1 MSSSEDL
8 AKLLGVDLSL
18 LDEAY
23 ESWER
28 KGPLPVPALTPAAEA
43 EAPQSSAEV
52 EAAEV
57 SVTLPEASAP
67 VPVTGPRPES
77 ATSAWIEHCKQ
88 LEAQAQLSSSKHD
101 SFSSS
106 VSRDSTGSNSVKVTA
121 PPAPPPPPPPPPPQL
136 LSTPQ
141 PQKQPNAVIGS
152 EKYNMSAPAANE
164 ELSLQDILDELAG
177 LYECANMGLY
187 YSEARL
193 EHLVR
198 LQEANPEYQEQV
210 AAEQEA
216 WRCSVDSFLCDSLI
230 RMRSYIP
237 PDIFSTTLEALLHLG
252 LTPELAKRV
261 LGKRSL
267 WLTRMSS
274 DEIARLHEA
283 DLNGRFNYS
292 GETLDLVELAAIYA
306 SLPDRFVNDKMGK
319 KAEWRDGIERTL
331 REWLG
336 TDEDAGVVPE
346 GRARHEMYEAFLDDT
361 GPCSDT
367 TTVREINIV
376 SSAGSQGPRN
386 SFQEVCRRHSLL
398 SRRRLSS
405 GSGSETSSSTCAT
418 PESPYW
424 PKKEKE

>member
-8 AKLLGVDLSL
+8 AKLLGLSDLSL
-18 LDEAY
+18 LDDEG

-28 KGPLPVPALTPAAEA
+28 KAPLPASASTPAAET
-43 EAPQSSAEV
+43 EVPQSSGEAETA
-52 EAAEV
+52 EA
-57 SVTLPEASAP
+57 STILPEASAH
-67 VPVTGPRPES
+67 VPPTAPRPES

-101 SFSSS
+101 SFSSVNS
-106 VSRDSTGSNSVKVTA
+106 LAGNRESTGSNSGKV
-121 PPAPPPPPPPPPPQL
+121 APPPPPPPPPPL

-141 PQKQPNAVIGS
+141 PQKQPNTAAGS

-177 LYECANMGLY
+177 LYECANKGLSY
-187 YSEARL
+187 NEARL

-230 RMRSYIP
+230 RMRSFIP

-252 LTPELAKRV
+252 LTPELARRV

-283 DLNGRFNYS
+283 DLNGRFNYA

-336 TDEDAGVVPE
+336 TDDEAGQVPE

-367 TTVREINIV
+367 TTVREVNIV

-405 GSGSETSSSTCAT
+405 SSGASESDISSACAS

-424 PKKEKE
+424 PKKD